1 MSQRNNFWPFVG
13 GLLVGAVA
21 LKTIENYRER
31 QRELKENFKHV
42 KTKEEIEIEE
52 EISMV
57 EYMINELNLKQYRT
71 QTDNKVID
79 SLRNKLR
86 KLRDEQETNNR

>member
-71 QTDNKVID
+71 QTDNKVIN

-86 KLRDEQETNNR
+86 KLRDE